1 MYLNIINNI
10 RQEGKRKN
18 KKIDNSF
25 KQEKNNSS
33 QIANDNDSF
42 TYYSVFY
49 GDLTKDWIKVKN

>member
-1 MYLNIINNI
+1 MYLNILNNI